1 MPLMCG
7 ASELSST
14 LCTSTSIKLE
24 GLPMFTTFLLFT
36 VFTGLLD
43 IHHSATTA
51 RTCLSQNKSSG
62 ATTTS
67 QTNSGRMFQTTV
79 LKRSIL
85 LFFHSFFFHQK
96 LSVFV
101 CGLAKDM
108 VRQMLTVTPEK
119 RINLEEAL
127 QHSWLEVRNLTSNP
141 V

>member
-14 LCTSTSIKLE
+14 LCTSTSINSE

-51 RTCLSQNKSSG
+51 RTCPSQNKSSG

-85 LFFHSFFFHQK
+85 LFFHSFFSSKIKCFCMWFSEGYGSTDVDGYSREENQ
-96 LSVFV
+96 SR
-101 CGLAKDM
+101 GG
-108 VRQMLTVTPEK
+108 VTTFM
-119 RINLEEAL
+119 A
-127 QHSWLEVRNLTSNP
+127 
-141 V
+141 